1 MTKVMGV
8 VNVTPASFSDGGQ
21 FLDHQAALSHAK
33 KLVAEG
39 ADVIDV
45 GGESTRP
52 GANPVGADEEI
63 KRVLPVIAGLGG
75 QVKVSVD
82 TRHSEV
88 ARAAVDAGATLI
100 NDVSASL
107 GELAGQLKVGWVAMH
122 MQGDPHTMQ
131 KEPQYDDVVQ
141 EVRDYLVQRAEAAQA
156 AGATE
161 VWIDPGL
168 GFGKTTAHNLT
179 LLAHLDCLVETGWP
193 VVVGASRKRFLGEI
207 LGKSD
212 GLLGP
217 TEPTDRKEG
226 SVAVAT
232 WAFHK
237 GAAMVRAH
245 EVAITVQA
253 AKMVG

>member
-8 VNVTPASFSDGGQ
+8 VNVTPDSFSDGGQ

-63 KRVLPVIAGLGG
+63 KRVLPVIAGLVG
-75 QVKVSVD
+75 QVKGSVD

-141 EVRDYLVQRAEAAQA
+141 EVRDYLVQRKRPEPPKF
-156 AGATE
+156 GSTP
-161 VWIDPGL
+161 VWVSAKQPP
-168 GFGKTTAHNLT
+168 TT
-179 LLAHLDCLVETGWP
+179 
-193 VVVGASRKRFLGEI
+193 
-207 LGKSD
+207 
-212 GLLGP
+212 
-217 TEPTDRKEG
+217 
-226 SVAVAT
+226 
-232 WAFHK
+232 
-237 GAAMVRAH
+237 
-245 EVAITVQA
+245 
-253 AKMVG
+253 